1 MEEEIEKNVL
11 VRIIVLILIGVFG
24 FFIINHFFDSIRP
37 EKKYY
42 EITFLDK
49 NVIRDSM
56 IETGDYFQSG
66 NITYYKTNIISAREI
81 TNNQKK

>member
-1 MEEEIEKNVL
+1 
-11 VRIIVLILIGVFG
+11 
-24 FFIINHFFDSIRP
+24 
-37 EKKYY
+37 
-42 EITFLDK
+42 
-49 NVIRDSM
+49 M